1 MKIVVLTGSPHKN
14 GTSFLLADKFIEGAE
29 ESGHEVYRF
38 DSAFKDLN
46 PCLGCNHC
54 LRHNSICI
62 HEDDMR
68 ELNPKLI
75 EADLIVFCTP
85 LYYFGMTAQIKMVID
100 RFYANNLKLMND
112 KKAVLLATAADNLDW
127 TMSSLEYH
135 YETICKYLGYE
146 NRGIILAT
154 GCNVRSDIEMT
165 DYPNQAYELGKN
177 L

>member
-1 MKIVVLTGSPHKN
+1 
-14 GTSFLLADKFIEGAE
+14 
-29 ESGHEVYRF
+29 
-38 DSAFKDLN
+38 
-46 PCLGCNHC
+46 
-54 LRHNSICI
+54 
-62 HEDDMR
+62 MR

-75 EADLIVFCTP
+75 GADLIVFCTP

-146 NRGIILAT
+146 NKGIILAT